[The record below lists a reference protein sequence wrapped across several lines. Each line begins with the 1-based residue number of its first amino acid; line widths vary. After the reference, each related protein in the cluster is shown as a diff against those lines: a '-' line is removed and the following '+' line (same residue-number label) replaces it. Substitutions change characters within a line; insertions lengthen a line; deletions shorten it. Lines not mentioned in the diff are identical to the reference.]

1 MSTEEK
7 RAPDDVRAKADEIKQ
22 RLQSDDSFRQQLESN
37 PEEALTGAGLPKEAV
52 EDFLRESGSGEVAGY
67 RGCTSTC
74 GFTCLW
80 TGG

>member
-1 MSTEEK
+1 MSADKTAPPEVREK
-7 RAPDDVRAKADEIKQ
+7 AQQILRRIE
-22 RLQSDDSFRQQLESN
+22 SDPAFRQQVEEA
-37 PEEALTGAGLPKEAV
+37 PEEALTGAGLPADAV

-80 TGG
+80 TG